1 VTDVTRPHDER
12 SLNGLAI
19 TPFRFEGASSPQHSN
34 IRVEERNSPMTTSHD
49 FLNTAALTALVIL
62 IAFLPRMF

>member
-1 VTDVTRPHDER
+1 
-12 SLNGLAI
+12 
-19 TPFRFEGASSPQHSN
+19 
-34 IRVEERNSPMTTSHD
+34 MTTSHD